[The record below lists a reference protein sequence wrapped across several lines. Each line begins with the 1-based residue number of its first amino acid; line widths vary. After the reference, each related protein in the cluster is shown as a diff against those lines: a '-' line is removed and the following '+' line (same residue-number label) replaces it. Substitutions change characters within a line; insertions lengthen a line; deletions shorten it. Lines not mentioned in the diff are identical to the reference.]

1 MSIVI
6 PTVAQLIK
14 TQRTGALPRI
24 IAAGRV
30 DLTNYDAEELQVLVD
45 NGVQIPGLAD
55 ALNAEHPS
63 PLADAPAEEPV
74 ATNPKRDGGPA
85 QLAAAAKELQGVI
98 PLPEAMATS
107 VCEKYNVWPFDVI
120 EHLGLQMDKSAKVFR
135 FKGFRA
141 AEEKYL
147 DTLVAAGF
155 SQVQIHRMTPD
166 SMESIALEAV
176 EAGDV
181 SISPDGAYTV
191 FPSAEEVT
199 DVPVIVAPTPPTV
212 TPRLTPYERAAALFN
227 DDIDIWKSAIRKAG
241 ISGRVTSGFITQ
253 ALSAG
258 DLPYRL
264 EDGRLS
270 LILSEAS
277 EASGANETP
286 ETPTQEDA
294 LDGIMNAPKETV
306 AEIIRDQF
314 GLGALPENVT
324 IVTPRLLEAKAF
336 PLHLGTC
343 EDLSPI
349 IIDGRLAQ
357 FLAYGKTIGLDIA
370 VFVG

>member
-74 ATNPKRDGGPA
+74 ATNPKRNGGPA

-107 VCEKYNVWPFDVI
+107 VCEKYNVWPFDVV

-166 SMESIALEAV
+166 SMKSIALEAV

-181 SISPDGAYTV
+181 CISPDGAYTV
-191 FPSAEEVT
+191 SPSAEEVA
-199 DVPVIVAPTPPTV
+199 DVPVIVAPAPPTV
-212 TPRLTPYERAAALFN
+212 TPRLTPHERAAALFN
-227 DDIDIWKSAIRKAG
+227 DDIDIWKSTIRKAG

-270 LILSEAS
+270 LILP
-277 EASGANETP
+277 ETP
-286 ETPTQEDA
+286 ETLTKEDA
-294 LDGIMNAPKETV
+294 LDGIMNAPKGTV
-306 AEIIRDQF
+306 AEIISDQF
-314 GLGALPENVT
+314 GLGALPEDVT
-324 IVTPRLLEAKAF
+324 IATPRVLEAKALF
-336 PLHLGTC
+336 HLRLGTY

-370 VFVG
+370 VLAG